1 MTRASQQR
9 KLQAQRPVRR
19 AGESKTRQSS
29 GAEKQRG
36 GCKTGLGGRA
46 GEVSQPRGHI
56 AGAVRPP
63 PRAGSSGVSRQAQG
77 DPHLPVTRVGWKKI
91 RTERRTLPAAPPPPH
106 PAECAG
112 PAAPR
117 PLPASQ
123 GGPNVRSQACGGWG
137 GGAWAVSRAPGLS
150 LQMFPPPLTS
160 CSGPRGGPGGLHP
173 WVLTRAGFLWALAH
187 GDAKGRLEGEKG
199 LRSAA

>member
-1 MTRASQQR
+1 MEQKSREEDAR
-9 KLQAQRPVRR
+9 QAWGG
-19 AGESKTRQSS
+19 AG
-29 GAEKQRG
+29 RG
-36 GCKTGLGGRA
+36 GLAAPGPHSRSRET
-46 GEVSQPRGHI
+46 H
-56 AGAVRPP
+56 PP
-63 PRAGSSGVSRQAQG
+63 PPGWKQWGFPSGSGRSPLAY
-77 DPHLPVTRVGWKKI
+77 VTREGWNKI

-117 PLPASQ
+117 PLPAGQ